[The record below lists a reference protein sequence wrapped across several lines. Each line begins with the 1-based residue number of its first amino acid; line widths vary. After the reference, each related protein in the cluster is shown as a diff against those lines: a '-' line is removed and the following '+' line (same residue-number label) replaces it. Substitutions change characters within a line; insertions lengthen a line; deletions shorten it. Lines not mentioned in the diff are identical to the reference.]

1 ADGRRLRSPDGRR
14 RRSLNKGRLPAA
26 LLLAALLVPF
36 VAAKADERTGTLKP
50 TTVKD
55 LHYGDV
61 LFHFFQEDYFGALT
75 RLRAA
80 QSQQRV
86 TNHLDEAE
94 LLLGGLYLS
103 YGEHL
108 EAGAIFERLLQQNVA
123 PMVRNRAWFY
133 LGKVWYQRGY
143 WEQAERALRR
153 IEGQLTPALDAE
165 KQNLLAQVLIQ
176 QGRFDDAVAIL
187 NGWRGP
193 PDWTAYAQFNLG
205 VALIRKGRLNEAAAM
220 LDAVGQMPT
229 SNEELLALR
238 DKANLAL
245 GYAYLQDG
253 QPGMAKPVLQR
264 VRLEGPQSNKA
275 LLAVGWADS
284 AEQRYQEALVPW
296 TELHGRNLLDAAVQE
311 SYLAVPFAFS
321 KLNADAQA
329 AEYYTT
335 AIDSYAAESNRIDE
349 SIAAIRNGQ
358 LLQTLV
364 ANDKDGR
371 YGWFWQLQNLPDAPE
386 SRYLYHLLAG
396 HEFQEGLKNYRTL
409 GFMQRNLDEWAR
421 SLEAFGDMLDTRR
434 TAYTQR
440 RPKVDAVL
448 ARDEPSELAN
458 KRVDL
463 QSRLAAAERAGD
475 IVALGTPRE
484 QEMWATIRA
493 TEDELAAQ
501 PDDPSLDEMRDKVRL
516 LKGVLFWQLNDAY
529 KARVWGTRKSLKE
542 LDVALRETEKRW
554 LKVEQG
560 RDEMPSD
567 TEAFAAR
574 VAALKPRIDSLGTR
588 LAAASRAQS
597 DYLAAI
603 AINELEGQK
612 ERLASYQLQARF
624 ALATIYD
631 RAGNAPPTPPPAP
644 PQTPPAQGTPP

>member
-1 ADGRRLRSPDGRR
+1 VQGAAVALRALLVP
-14 RRSLNKGRLPAA
+14 LAAA
-26 LLLAALLVPF
+26 LLLATSGASR
-36 VAAKADERTGTLKP
+36 ADERTGTLKP

-61 LFHFFQEDYFGALT
+61 LFHFFQDDYFGALT

-80 QSQQRV
+80 QSKDRV
-86 TNHLDEAE
+86 SHHRDEAD

-103 YGEHL
+103 YGQHL

-143 WEQAERALRR
+143 WDQAERALRR
-153 IEGQLTPALDAE
+153 IEGRLTPALDAE

-176 QGRFDDAVAIL
+176 QGRYDDAVGIL

-193 PDWTAYAQFNLG
+193 ADWTAYAQFNLG
-205 VALIRKGRLNEAAAM
+205 VALVRKGRMAEATAM
-220 LDAVGQMPT
+220 LDAVGQLAAT
-229 SNEELLALR
+229 TEEMEALR

-245 GYAYLQDG
+245 GYAYLQSG
-253 QPGMAKPVLQR
+253 QPALAKPVLQR
-264 VRLEGPQSNKA
+264 VRLQGPQSNKA

-284 AEQRYQEALVPW
+284 AEERYNEALVPW

-321 KLNADAQA
+321 KLNASAQA

-335 AIDSYAAESNRIDE
+335 AIDSYAAESQRIDE
-349 SIAAIRNGQ
+349 SIAAIRTG
-358 LLQTLV
+358 LLIDTIV
-364 ANDKDGR
+364 ANDRDGR
-371 YGWFWQLQNLPDAPE
+371 YGWFWQLQNLPDSPA

-409 GFMQRNLDEWAR
+409 GFMQRNLEEWGR

-434 TAYTQR
+434 VAYQQR
-440 RPKVDAVL
+440 LPKVEAVL
-448 ARDEPSELAN
+448 ARDEPQLLTEA
-458 KRVDL
+458 RVDL
-463 QSRLAAAERAGD
+463 ESRLAAAERAND

-493 TEDELAAQ
+493 TEDALAAQ
-501 PDDPSLDEMRDKVRL
+501 PDDSSLDEMRDKVRL
-516 LKGVLFWQLNDAY
+516 LRGVLYWRLNEAY

-542 LDVALRETEKRW
+542 LDVALRETETRW

-560 RDEMPSD
+560 RDNMPSD
-567 TEAFAAR
+567 TEAFATR
-574 VAALKPRIDSLGTR
+574 VAALRPRIDGLGIR
-588 LAAASRAQS
+588 LAQAADAQGQ
-597 DYLAAI
+597 YLADI
-603 AINELEGQK
+603 AINELESQK
-612 ERLASYQLQARF
+612 ERLASYQLQARY

-631 RAGNAPPTPPPAP
+631 RAANQPAGETP
-644 PQTPPAQGTPP
+644 

>member
-1 ADGRRLRSPDGRR
+1 MRVSRRVLAPLVLGAT
-14 RRSLNKGRLPAA
+14 LCAP
-26 LLLAALLVPF
+26 LAAVH
-36 VAAKADERTGTLKP
+36 ADERSGTLKP

-61 LFHFFQEDYFGALT
+61 LFHFFQDDYFGALT

-80 QSQQRV
+80 QSKDRV
-86 TNHLDEAE
+86 AHHRDEAD

-103 YGEHL
+103 YGQHL
-108 EAGAIFERLLQQNVA
+108 EAGAIFERLLKQNVA

-143 WEQAERALRR
+143 WDEAERALRR
-153 IEGQLTPALDAE
+153 IEGRLTPALDAE

-176 QGRFDDAVAIL
+176 RGRFDDAVNIL

-205 VALIRKGRLNEAAAM
+205 VALVRKGRMTEAATM
-220 LDAVGQMPT
+220 LDAVGQIET
-229 SNEELLALR
+229 SSEELLALR

-245 GYAYLQDG
+245 GYAYLQAG
-253 QPGMAKPVLQR
+253 QPGLAKPALQR
-264 VRLEGPQSNKA
+264 VRLQGPQSNKA

-284 AEQRYQEALVPW
+284 AEGRYNEALVPW

-311 SYLAVPFAFS
+311 SYLAVPYAFA
-321 KLNADAQA
+321 KLNASAQA

-335 AIDSYAAESNRIDE
+335 AIDSYAAESHRIDE
-349 SIAAIRNGQ
+349 SIAAIRSGR
-358 LLQTLV
+358 LLDTIV
-364 ANDKDGR
+364 ANDTDGR
-371 YGWFWQLQNLPDAPE
+371 YGWFWQLENLPDAPE

-396 HEFQEGLKNYRTL
+396 NEFQEGLKNFRTL
-409 GFMQRNLDEWAR
+409 GFMQRNLEEWAR

-434 TAYTQR
+434 VAYTQR
-440 RPKVDAVL
+440 MPKVAAVL
-448 ARDEPSELAN
+448 AQEAPEVLAR
-458 KRVDL
+458 KRVEL
-463 QSRLAAAERAGD
+463 ESRLAAAERSGD

-484 QEMWATIRA
+484 QEMWATIRT
-493 TEDELAAQ
+493 TEDALAAQ
-501 PDDPSLDEMRDKVRL
+501 PDDASLDEMRDKVRL
-516 LKGVLFWQLNDAY
+516 LKGVLYWQLNDAY
-529 KARVWGTRKSLKE
+529 KARVWGTRKSLKG
-542 LDVALRETEKRW
+542 LDAALKETEKRW

-560 RDEMPSD
+560 RDNMPTD

-574 VAALKPRIDSLGTR
+574 VAALKPRIDTLGIR
-588 LAAASRAQS
+588 LAQASQAQGQ
-597 DYLAAI
+597 YLADVAVS
-603 AINELEGQK
+603 ELESQK

-631 RAGNAPPTPPPAP
+631 RAANAPATG
-644 PQTPPAQGTPP
+644 GTP

>member
-1 ADGRRLRSPDGRR
+1 MQGAAVALRALLVP
-14 RRSLNKGRLPAA
+14 LAAA
-26 LLLAALLVPF
+26 LLLATSGASR
-36 VAAKADERTGTLKP
+36 ADERTGTLKP

-61 LFHFFQEDYFGALT
+61 LFHFFQDDYFGALT

-80 QSQQRV
+80 QSKDRV
-86 TNHLDEAE
+86 SHHRDEAD

-103 YGEHL
+103 YGQHL

-143 WEQAERALRR
+143 WDQAERALRR
-153 IEGQLTPALDAE
+153 IEGRLTPALDAE

-176 QGRFDDAVAIL
+176 QGRYDDAVGIL

-193 PDWTAYAQFNLG
+193 ADWTAYAQFNLG
-205 VALIRKGRLNEAAAM
+205 VALVRKGRMAEATAM
-220 LDAVGQMPT
+220 LDAVGQLAAT
-229 SNEELLALR
+229 TEEMEALR

-245 GYAYLQDG
+245 GYAYLQSG
-253 QPGMAKPVLQR
+253 QPALAKPVLQR
-264 VRLEGPQSNKA
+264 VRLQGPQSNKA

-284 AEQRYQEALVPW
+284 AEERYNEALVPW

-321 KLNADAQA
+321 KLNASAQA

-335 AIDSYAAESNRIDE
+335 AIDSYAAESQRIDE
-349 SIAAIRNGQ
+349 SIAAIRTG
-358 LLQTLV
+358 LLIDTIV
-364 ANDKDGR
+364 ANDRDGR
-371 YGWFWQLQNLPDAPE
+371 YGWFWQLQNLPDSPA

-409 GFMQRNLDEWAR
+409 GFMQRNLEEWGR

-434 TAYTQR
+434 VAYQQR
-440 RPKVDAVL
+440 LPKVEAVL
-448 ARDEPSELAN
+448 ARDEPQLLTEA
-458 KRVDL
+458 RVDL
-463 QSRLAAAERAGD
+463 ESRLAAAERAND

-493 TEDELAAQ
+493 TEDALAAQ
-501 PDDPSLDEMRDKVRL
+501 PDDSSLDEMRDKVRL
-516 LKGVLFWQLNDAY
+516 LRGVLYWRLNEAY

-542 LDVALRETEKRW
+542 LDVALRETETRW

-560 RDEMPSD
+560 RDNMPSD
-567 TEAFAAR
+567 TEAFATR
-574 VAALKPRIDSLGTR
+574 VAALRPRIDGLGIR
-588 LAAASRAQS
+588 LAQAADAQGQ
-597 DYLAAI
+597 YLADI
-603 AINELEGQK
+603 AINELESQK
-612 ERLASYQLQARF
+612 ERLASYQLQARY

-631 RAGNAPPTPPPAP
+631 RAANQPAGETP
-644 PQTPPAQGTPP
+644 

>member
-1 ADGRRLRSPDGRR
+1 MQGRPA
-14 RRSLNKGRLPAA
+14 AA
-26 LLLAALLVPF
+26 LLASLAATLLLATSGAPR
-36 VAAKADERTGTLKP
+36 ADERTGTLKP

-61 LFHFFQEDYFGALT
+61 LFHFFQDDYFGALT

-80 QSQQRV
+80 QSKDRV
-86 TNHLDEAE
+86 AHHRDEAD

-103 YGEHL
+103 YGQHL

-153 IEGQLTPALDAE
+153 IEGRLTPALDAE

-176 QGRFDDAVAIL
+176 QGRYDDAVAIL

-193 PDWTAYAQFNLG
+193 ADWTAYAQFNLG
-205 VALIRKGRLNEAAAM
+205 VALVRKGRMAEATAM
-220 LDAVGQMPT
+220 LDAVGQLNAT
-229 SNEELLALR
+229 TEEMTALR

-245 GYAYLQDG
+245 GYAYLQSG
-253 QPGMAKPVLQR
+253 QPALAKPVLQR
-264 VRLEGPQSNKA
+264 VRLQGPQSNKA

-284 AEQRYQEALVPW
+284 AEERYNEALVPW

-321 KLNADAQA
+321 KLNASAQA

-335 AIDSYAAESNRIDE
+335 AIDSYAAESQRIDE
-349 SIAAIRNGQ
+349 SIAAIRTG
-358 LLQTLV
+358 LLIDTIV
-364 ANDKDGR
+364 ANDRDGR
-371 YGWFWQLQNLPDAPE
+371 YGWFWQLQNLPDSPA

-409 GFMQRNLDEWAR
+409 GFMKRNLEEWGR

-434 TAYTQR
+434 FAYQQR
-440 RPKVDAVL
+440 LPKVEAVL
-448 ARDEPSELAN
+448 ARDEPQVLTDA
-458 KRVDL
+458 RVDL
-463 QSRLAAAERAGD
+463 ESRLAAAERAGD

-493 TEDELAAQ
+493 TEDALAAQ
-501 PDDPSLDEMRDKVRL
+501 PDDSSLDEMRDKVRL
-516 LKGVLFWQLNDAY
+516 LKGVLYWRLNEAY

-542 LDVALRETEKRW
+542 LEVALTETDTRW

-560 RDEMPSD
+560 RDNMPSD
-567 TEAFAAR
+567 TEAFATR
-574 VAALKPRIDSLGTR
+574 VAALRPRIDGLGVR
-588 LAAASRAQS
+588 LAQAADAQGQ
-597 DYLAAI
+597 YLADI
-603 AINELEGQK
+603 AINELESQK
-612 ERLASYQLQARF
+612 ERLASYQLQARY

-631 RAGNAPPTPPPAP
+631 RAANQPAGGNP
-644 PQTPPAQGTPP
+644 

>member
-1 ADGRRLRSPDGRR
+1 VQGRPA
-14 RRSLNKGRLPAA
+14 AA
-26 LLLAALLVPF
+26 LLASLAATLLLATSGAPR
-36 VAAKADERTGTLKP
+36 ADERTGTLKP

-61 LFHFFQEDYFGALT
+61 LFHFFQDDYFGALT

-80 QSQQRV
+80 QSKDRV
-86 TNHLDEAE
+86 AHHRDEAD

-103 YGEHL
+103 YGQHL

-153 IEGQLTPALDAE
+153 IEGRLTPALDAE

-176 QGRFDDAVAIL
+176 QGRYDDAVAIL

-193 PDWTAYAQFNLG
+193 ADWTAYAQFNLG
-205 VALIRKGRLNEAAAM
+205 VALVRKGRMAEATAM
-220 LDAVGQMPT
+220 LDAVGQLNAT
-229 SNEELLALR
+229 TEEMTALR

-245 GYAYLQDG
+245 GYAYLQSG
-253 QPGMAKPVLQR
+253 QPALAKPVLQR
-264 VRLEGPQSNKA
+264 VRLQGPQSNKA

-284 AEQRYQEALVPW
+284 AEERYNEALVPW

-321 KLNADAQA
+321 KLNASAQA

-335 AIDSYAAESNRIDE
+335 AIDSYAAESQRIDE
-349 SIAAIRNGQ
+349 SIAAIRTG
-358 LLQTLV
+358 LLIDTIV
-364 ANDKDGR
+364 ANDRDGR
-371 YGWFWQLQNLPDAPE
+371 YGWFWQLQNLPDSPA

-409 GFMQRNLDEWAR
+409 GFMKRNLEEWGR

-434 TAYTQR
+434 FAYQQR
-440 RPKVDAVL
+440 LPKVEAVL
-448 ARDEPSELAN
+448 ARDEPQVLTDA
-458 KRVDL
+458 RVDL
-463 QSRLAAAERAGD
+463 ESRLAAAERAGD

-493 TEDELAAQ
+493 TEDALAAQ
-501 PDDPSLDEMRDKVRL
+501 PDDSSLDEMRDKVRL
-516 LKGVLFWQLNDAY
+516 LKGVLYWRLNEAY

-542 LDVALRETEKRW
+542 LEVALTETDTRW

-560 RDEMPSD
+560 RDNMPSD
-567 TEAFAAR
+567 TEAFATR
-574 VAALKPRIDSLGTR
+574 VAALRPRIDGLGVR
-588 LAAASRAQS
+588 LAQAADAQGQ
-597 DYLAAI
+597 YLADI
-603 AINELEGQK
+603 AINELESQK
-612 ERLASYQLQARF
+612 ERLASYQLQARY

-631 RAGNAPPTPPPAP
+631 RAANQPAGGNP
-644 PQTPPAQGTPP
+644 

>member
-1 ADGRRLRSPDGRR
+1 VRRALA
-14 RRSLNKGRLPAA
+14 LAA
-26 LLLAALLVPF
+26 VSATLLAPL
-36 VAAKADERTGTLKP
+36 AAARADESTGTLKP

-61 LFHFFQEDYFGALT
+61 LFHFFQDDYFGALT

-80 QSQQRV
+80 QSQSRV
-86 TNHLDEAE
+86 SHHLDESE

-108 EAGAIFERLLQQNVA
+108 EAGRIFERLLQQNVA

-143 WEQAERALRR
+143 WEDAEKALMR
-153 IEGQLTPALDAE
+153 IEGRLTPQLDAE

-176 QGRFDDAVAIL
+176 QGRFDAAVAIL

-193 PDWTAYAQFNLG
+193 PDWTAFAQFNLG
-205 VALIRKGRLNEAAAM
+205 VALVRKGRMVEAATM
-220 LDAVGQMPT
+220 LDAVGQLQT
-229 SNEELLALR
+229 ENEELLALR

-245 GYAYLQDG
+245 GYAYLQAG
-253 QPGMAKPVLQR
+253 QPGAAKPVLQR
-264 VRLEGPQSNKA
+264 VRLQGPQSNKA

-284 AEQRYQEALVPW
+284 AEQRYNEALVPW

-311 SYLAVPFAFS
+311 SYLAVPYAFS
-321 KLNADAQA
+321 KLNAAAQA
-329 AEYYTT
+329 AEYYTS
-335 AIDSYAAESNRIDE
+335 AIDSYSAESQRIDQ
-349 SIAAIRNGQ
+349 SIAAIRSGR
-358 LLQTLV
+358 LLDTIS
-364 ANDKDGR
+364 ANDRDGR

-396 HEFQEGLKNYRTL
+396 HEFQEGLKNFRNL
-409 GFMQRNLDEWAR
+409 GFMQRNLEEWAR
-421 SLEAFGDMLDTRR
+421 SLDAFGDMLETRR
-434 TAYTQR
+434 IAYQQR
-440 RPKVDAVL
+440 LPKVEATL
-448 ARDEPSELAN
+448 ARDEPEVLAR
-458 KRVDL
+458 KRVEL
-463 QSRLAAAERAGD
+463 ESRLAAAERSGD

-484 QEMWATIRA
+484 QEMWQTIRA
-493 TEDELAAQ
+493 TEDALAAQ

-542 LDVALRETEKRW
+542 LDIALKETEKGW
-554 LKVEQG
+554 LRVEHA
-560 RDEMPSD
+560 RDNMPSD

-574 VAALKPRIDSLGTR
+574 VAALKPRIDGLGIR
-588 LAAASRAQS
+588 LASAARAQGE
-597 DYLAAI
+597 YLADI
-603 AINELEGQK
+603 AVQELESQK
-612 ERLASYQLQARF
+612 ERLASYQLQARY

-631 RAGNAPPTPPPAP
+631 RAANTADTGVTP
-644 PQTPPAQGTPP
+644 

>member
-1 ADGRRLRSPDGRR
+1 MRRVLAPIVV
-14 RRSLNKGRLPAA
+14 AT
-26 LLLAALLVPF
+26 LLASL
-36 VAAKADERTGTLKP
+36 AAVQADESTGTLKP

-61 LFHFFQEDYFGALT
+61 LFHFFQDDYFGALT

-80 QSQQRV
+80 QSQSRV
-86 TNHLDEAE
+86 SHHLDESE

-108 EAGAIFERLLQQNVA
+108 EAGRIFERLLQQNVA

-143 WEQAERALRR
+143 WEDAERALRR
-153 IEGQLTPALDAE
+153 IEGRLTPALDAE

-176 QGRFDDAVAIL
+176 QGRFDDAVGIL

-193 PDWTAYAQFNLG
+193 PDWTAFAQFNLG
-205 VALIRKGRLNEAAAM
+205 VALVRKGRMAEAATM
-220 LDAVGQMPT
+220 LDAVGQLQTP
-229 SNEELLALR
+229 NEELLALR

-245 GYAYLQDG
+245 GYAYLQGG
-253 QPGMAKPVLQR
+253 QPAAAKPVLQR
-264 VRLEGPQSNKA
+264 VRLQGPQSNKA

-284 AEQRYQEALVPW
+284 AEQRYNEALVPW

-311 SYLAVPFAFS
+311 SYLAVPYAFS
-321 KLNADAQA
+321 KLNAAAQA

-335 AIDSYAAESNRIDE
+335 AIDSYGAESQRIDQ
-349 SIAAIRNGQ
+349 SIAAIRSGR
-358 LLQTLV
+358 LLDTIV
-364 ANDKDGR
+364 ANDRDGR

-396 HEFQEGLKNYRTL
+396 HEFQEGLKNFRNL
-409 GFMQRNLDEWAR
+409 GFMQRNLEEWAR

-434 TAYTQR
+434 IAYDQR
-440 RPKVDAVL
+440 LPKVEETL
-448 ARDEPSELAN
+448 ARDEPEILARERVELE
-458 KRVDL
+458 
-463 QSRLAAAERAGD
+463 SRLAAAERSGD

-493 TEDELAAQ
+493 TEDALAAQ
-501 PDDPSLDEMRDKVRL
+501 PDDASLDEMRDKVRL
-516 LKGVLFWQLNDAY
+516 LKGVLYWQLNDAY

-542 LDVALRETEKRW
+542 LDVALKETERRW
-554 LKVEQG
+554 LRVEQA
-560 RDEMPSD
+560 RDNMPSD

-574 VAALKPRIDSLGTR
+574 VAALKPRIDTLGMS
-588 LAAASRAQS
+588 LAAAARAQGEN
-597 DYLAAI
+597 LADLAVD
-603 AINELEGQK
+603 ELESQK

-624 ALATIYD
+624 ALASIYD
-631 RAGNAPPTPPPAP
+631 RAANTADTGTTP
-644 PQTPPAQGTPP
+644 